1 MSRAGNNI
9 DKLPEAIDER
19 CVGWVGNKQKL
30 ICLMTLGDG
39 IGVALSR
46 ADSPFFRAFIV
57 EDRTT
62 HRISANMR
70 FRYHDR
76 VCWYRI
82 KLKEDEQQKNSA
94 ARRSRISRRA
104 LSRCLPNLSRTLL
117 TEQLHQR
124 AGSPVIIRPM
134 KKAIGRRP
142 PTSCLSQEI
151 QISRQYQAGRTSSS
165 HPRRIQNAGRH

>member
-1 MSRAGNNI
+1 MKKGLLVSRAGNNI

-94 ARRSRISRRA
+94 AEKVAHIQEG
-104 LSRCLPNLSRTLL
+104 L
-117 TEQLHQR
+117 EQVL
-124 AGSPVIIRPM
+124 AESFTYFANG
-134 KKAIGRRP
+134 ATP
-142 PTSCLSQEI
+142 PKGWITCHYPPDEESDWQKT
-151 QISRQYQAGRTSSS
+151 AD
-165 HPRRIQNAGRH
+165 